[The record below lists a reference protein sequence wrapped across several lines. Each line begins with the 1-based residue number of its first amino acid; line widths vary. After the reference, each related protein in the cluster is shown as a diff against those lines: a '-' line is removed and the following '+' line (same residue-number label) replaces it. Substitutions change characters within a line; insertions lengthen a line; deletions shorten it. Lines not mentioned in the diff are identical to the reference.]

1 MYSIWSFV
9 LWGLRALAAGAFPQ
23 ARHTGAEWL
32 VSDEVRESLAGKPL
46 GFRGALV
53 QIRADWAEI
62 ANSMGMRNWNHVV
75 RPCPFCKTPKAM
87 LATTTGGFGPG
98 CEPGEPA
105 GPATYEAECRMSEIV
120 ITLSKRDRD
129 TLLPLLAYSF
139 TRRNRYLVRDLP
151 DWNLAKCD
159 VLQPGHDLWDIGQL
173 EYVEQFP
180 CRVVFWRQRD
190 DAMVLHRFPLFDLPL
205 GISLDT
211 ICIDQMHTL
220 NLGVYQAF
228 CLHSLWVLI
237 KANVWRVGAHLG
249 DRDSWALSCEH
260 IRGELT
266 AFYKR
271 MKTTYPDL
279 SEIPHFS
286 ISNVG
291 GAQEFPLRAKAAQ
304 TKWLMRYVVESVAK
318 HAPRLEHGAK
328 LKEAGD
334 FLVRYDM
341 LVDSLGRQVS
351 PPVLRNLFRNYHGYC
366 RAAEAAGISATPKL
380 HLWGHMLHRCQ
391 RQGSPLF
398 SATWKDEALNLVLRT
413 CTKMCLLSILRGGC
427 CYDSKLCMLVC
438 MQSNTSCIRRYDF
451 TVLSVMCKNT
461 CLSHERDRQSN
472 FSQPSSTPAR
482 SDNF

>member
-1 MYSIWSFV
+1 MNHSKIDAICGITIHNLVSGTRRLSISLRRSLLCRCGCRGWCTMYSIWSFV

-53 QIRADWAEI
+53 HIRADWAEI
-62 ANSMGMRNWNHVV
+62 AKSMGMRNWNHVV

-98 CEPGEPA
+98 CEPGEPT

-139 TRRNRYLVRDLP
+139 TRRGRYLVRDLP
-151 DWNLAKCD
+151 DWNLAKYD

-271 MKTTYPDL
+271 MKQL
-279 SEIPHFS
+279 IQIFRRSF
-286 ISNVG
+286 ISL
-291 GAQEFPLRAKAAQ
+291 FPMLAGHRNFHSGQ
-304 TKWLMRYVVESVAK
+304 RR
-318 HAPRLEHGAK
+318 PR
-328 LKEAGD
+328 
-334 FLVRYDM
+334 R
-341 LVDSLGRQVS
+341 S
-351 PPVLRNLFRNYHGYC
+351 
-366 RAAEAAGISATPKL
+366 
-380 HLWGHMLHRCQ
+380 
-391 RQGSPLF
+391 GSCGM
-398 SATWKDEALNLVLRT
+398 W
-413 CTKMCLLSILRGGC
+413 
-427 CYDSKLCMLVC
+427 
-438 MQSNTSCIRRYDF
+438 
-451 TVLSVMCKNT
+451 
-461 CLSHERDRQSN
+461 
-472 FSQPSSTPAR
+472 
-482 SDNF
+482 